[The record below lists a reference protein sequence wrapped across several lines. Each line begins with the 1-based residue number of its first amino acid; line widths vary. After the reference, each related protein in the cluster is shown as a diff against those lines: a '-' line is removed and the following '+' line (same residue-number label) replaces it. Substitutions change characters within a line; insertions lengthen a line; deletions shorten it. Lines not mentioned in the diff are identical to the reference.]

1 MLIQKALA
9 LFRVLILK
17 NVNKDIMKTYYNSIS
32 LRNKDID
39 RLSGT
44 TTKSTGFLKY
54 VYGSTP
60 KERADQAAKQAMK
73 DARKFIRKS

>member
-1 MLIQKALA
+1 
-9 LFRVLILK
+9 
-17 NVNKDIMKTYYNSIS
+17 MKTDYNSIS
-32 LRNKDID
+32 FRNKDID

-44 TTKSTGFLKY
+44 TTKSPNQMIGQSAAEAIRSAN
-54 VYGSTP
+54 GSTP

>member
-1 MLIQKALA
+1 
-9 LFRVLILK
+9 
-17 NVNKDIMKTYYNSIS
+17 MKTDYNSIS
-32 LRNKDID
+32 FRNKDID

-44 TTKSTGFLKY
+44 TTKSPGFLKS
-54 VYGSTP
+54 VDGSTP